1 MGCQKRLS
9 RLILRMCNQMPAMM
23 HSRPVMSNEL
33 CVERVLKRVE
43 MSAKVPII
51 IRIMPIKGVI
61 FFIKTL
67 NFMQKYEIIMNYA
80 LLIMNYFVPLH
91 AK

>member
-1 MGCQKRLS
+1 
-9 RLILRMCNQMPAMM
+9 MM

-91 AK
+91 PHFAKITQIY